1 MLRESKARPSTSHP
15 PASDVSTRAVA
26 TRLSATAGVPLYV
39 QLRELLRE
47 QIRRGDWAPTE
58 PLPTEQVLSEQHG
71 VSRSTV
77 RQAVADLV
85 REGLVTRQAG
95 KGTFLRQANLV
106 LRMQGYLSV
115 HHDMIARGIRPSR
128 RVLDAQVLTLTPD
141 LARKG
146 LGPLGPR
153 LIRIQEMRFGDGLPV
168 MVFEHHYP
176 ADLCAF
182 LLGAPLDDPDIS
194 LYGLMR
200 QQGIDNARAVGEV
213 RAVIVTDAQADLLE
227 LARGSPAIEITTQT
241 YNSQERLV
249 EVARAVVRS
258 DRYALVLA
266 SEWSR

>member
-1 MLRESKARPSTSHP
+1 MDRQPKRLPAAARAAAPELNARAATVKLRT
-15 PASDVSTRAVA
+15 
-26 TRLSATAGVPLYV
+26 TAGVPLYV

-58 PLPTEQVLSEQHG
+58 PLPTEQILSEHHG

-77 RQAVADLV
+77 RQAVTDLV
-85 REGLVTRQAG
+85 RDGLVTRQAG
-95 KGTFLRQANLV
+95 KGTFPRQANLV

-115 HHDMIARGIRPSR
+115 HQDMIQRGVRPSR
-128 RVLDAQVLTLTPD
+128 RVLDAQVLKLTPE
-141 LARKG
+141 LTRKG
-146 LGPLGPR
+146 LAPLGPR
-153 LIRIQEMRFGDGLPV
+153 LIRIQELRLGDGVPV

-182 LLGAPLDDPDIS
+182 LLGAPLDDPDVS

-200 QQGIDNARAVGEV
+200 QQGIDNARAVGELH
-213 RAVIVTDAQADLLE
+213 AVIVSDVEADVLE
-227 LARGSPAIEITTQT
+227 LERGSPAIEITTQT

-266 SEWSR
+266 SEWSG